1 VWFVVIVGS
10 VLNLSFMWLFVIDN
24 KRLHDLL
31 TTILAALL
39 GLLVF
44 LLAAMD
50 LPFRGDYSVGPDS
63 FELVYDQLMTK

>member
-1 VWFVVIVGS
+1 VAVRRRGQS
-10 VLNLSFMWLFVIDN
+10 LRN
-24 KRLHDLL
+24 LL
-31 TTILAALL
+31 TGILAALL

-63 FELVYDQLMTK
+63 FELV